1 MNYSVKVLALV
12 GAGMLLTGC
21 VSAGQFIPTTALT
34 QDNFRVVQVGAKG
47 QSYGGGFIC
56 LPGGPVLLPL
66 GAPSMAE
73 AKKDLYAKTGF
84 PSEQK
89 ARALANVTIDL
100 SSLCL
105 FVLGQYVL
113 TITADVVE
121 FTRSD

>member
-1 MNYSVKVLALV
+1 MNYSKRVLALV
-12 GAGMLLTGC
+12 GVGMLLTGC

-47 QSYGGGFIC
+47 TSYGGGFLC
-56 LPGGPVLLPL
+56 LPGVPVLFPL
-66 GAPSMAE
+66 GAPSMEE
-73 AKKDLYAKTGF
+73 AKKDLYDKIGF

-89 ARALANVTIDL
+89 ALALVNVTIDR

-105 FVLGQYVL
+105 FVLGQYTL

-121 FTRSD
+121 FTR